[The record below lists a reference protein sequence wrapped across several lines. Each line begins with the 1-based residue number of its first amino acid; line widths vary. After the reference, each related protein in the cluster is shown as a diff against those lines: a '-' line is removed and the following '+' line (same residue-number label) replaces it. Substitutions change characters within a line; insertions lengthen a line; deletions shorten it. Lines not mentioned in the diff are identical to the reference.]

1 MQYFFAIFL
10 WNFDVFFNF
19 FVFKHKTHRKMPSF
33 SVEILC
39 LTYPKLM
46 SKFINARQSAVFGS
60 LFMLC
65 SGKAQILDV
74 IPFLLFLHETSIIV
88 SIRQ

>member
-19 FVFKHKTHRKMPSF
+19 FVFKHKKHRKMPSF

-46 SKFINARQSAVFGS
+46 SKFINARQCAVLA
-60 LFMLC
+60 LFSC
-65 SGKAQILDV
+65 CAQGKAQILDV